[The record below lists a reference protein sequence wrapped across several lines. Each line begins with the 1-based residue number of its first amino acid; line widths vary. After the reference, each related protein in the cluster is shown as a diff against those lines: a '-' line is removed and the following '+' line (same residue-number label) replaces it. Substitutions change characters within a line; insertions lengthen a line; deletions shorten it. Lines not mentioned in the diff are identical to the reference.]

1 MNRVCVI
8 FARCR
13 QAAFHKDPVLIPH
26 TIAAEL
32 GVPSIFVHTDLEP
45 VVVPQSLRDVV
56 EVVGLGESPS
66 RIVRFQ
72 RILNWIRLNAHR
84 FDTLLIY
91 QLTWEAVVW
100 AEAYKMLNASGVC
113 GLKLDL
119 DERSAAMLN
128 ERQTTK
134 ELCNDA
140 LFARS
145 RIDFFSVETKSL
157 QKVVQQYFTNLGKPL
172 VWLPNGISKTFLQ
185 EESRAK
191 GNVILSVGRLGTE
204 QKNSE
209 LLLSAYLRLPETV
222 RAEWQLW
229 FVGEATPKFQA
240 LLSETSEASVKYLGE
255 IRDRERLASI
265 FAESKV
271 FALSSRWESF
281 GLVLLEAAAHGC
293 TLVSTKVG
301 VAEDLIES
309 CGNGYL
315 AEERVDG
322 FTRALM
328 EAVELPDSQRRFL
341 EQEQRVLMEYSWKGI
356 CESLLTICDEYRM
369 PLI

>member
-32 GVPSIFVHTDLEP
+32 GVPSIFVHADLEP
-45 VVVPQSLRDVV
+45 VVVPQSVRDMV
-56 EVVGLGESPS
+56 EVVSLGESQS
-66 RIVRFQ
+66 RISRFQ
-72 RILNWIRLNAHR
+72 RILNWVRLNAHR

-100 AEAYKMLNASGVC
+100 AEAYKMSNPNGVC

-119 DERSAAMLN
+119 DERSATMLK
-128 ERQTTK
+128 ERKTTK
-134 ELCNDA
+134 ELVNDI
-140 LFARS
+140 LFRES
-145 RIDFFSVETKSL
+145 NIDFFTVETKSL
-157 QKVVQQYFTNLGKPL
+157 KKVVRPYFARLGKPL
-172 VWLPNGISKTFLQ
+172 VWLPNGISKDFLR
-185 EESRAK
+185 EESSTKR
-191 GNVILSVGRLGTE
+191 NVILSVGRLGTE

-209 LLLSAYLRLPETV
+209 LLLNAYLRLP
-222 RAEWQLW
+222 RSIRSEWQLW
-229 FVGEATPKFQA
+229 FAGDATSEFRD
-240 LLSETSEASVKYLGE
+240 LLSKTSDTSVKYLGE
-255 IRDRERLASI
+255 IRDRDRLASI
-265 FAESKV
+265 FASSKV

-281 GLVLLEAAAHGC
+281 GLVLLEAAAYGC
-293 TLVSTKVG
+293 TLVSTRVG

-315 AEERVDG
+315 ASDGIDG
-322 FTRALM
+322 FTRSLI
-328 EAVELPDSQRRFL
+328 EAVELPDSQRSRL
-341 EQEQRVLMEYSWKGI
+341 QQKERVLIEYSWKGI